1 MDRKQLIQN
10 CIQEISASRVRAQ
23 NIAVSNIMKARQI
36 PEFVN
41 LEKQERMLTFEI
53 GKLNANGNDI
63 SEQEKSLK
71 LVKEQIEHVLLKNN
85 IDPNS
90 LVPKYSCKA
99 CNDTGYVNG
108 SYCKCLQNKAR
119 EKLLQNC
126 GIKKKELASFKDF
139 RPDIASDEK
148 QNTLL
153 KKLKVKL
160 EDIAEKYP
168 NIENN
173 YIIIS
178 GQTGVGKTFLAEC
191 LASRLIDR
199 GFIVSFV
206 SALGL
211 NDIFLSY
218 RTSPEEQKQS
228 YLNSLIAPDI
238 LIIDD
243 LGTEPLLKNVTLEYL
258 YVVLSERSRLGHLTV
273 ITTNL
278 DTQDI
283 LDRYNERIFSRLLN
297 KRESFAVHIEG
308 KDLRLYGKKQ

>member
-10 CIQEISASRVRAQ
+10 SLQEISASRVYAQ
-23 NIAVSNIMKARQI
+23 NVAVSNIMKARQI

-41 LEKQERMLTFEI
+41 LEKQERVLTFEI
-53 GKLNANGNDI
+53 GKLNANGSDV

-71 LVKEQIEHVLLKNN
+71 LVKEQIEHILLKNK

-90 LVPKYSCKA
+90 LVPNYSCKE
-99 CNDTGYVNG
+99 CNDTGHVNG
-108 SYCKCLQNKAR
+108 SYCKCLQNKVR
-119 EKLLQNC
+119 EKIMQKC
-126 GIKKKELASFKDF
+126 GIAKRKLSSFNEFK
-139 RPDIASDEK
+139 PDIATDEK
-148 QNTLL
+148 QNTIL
-153 KKLKVKL
+153 KKLKIKL
-160 EDIAEKYP
+160 ENIAETYP
-168 NIENN
+168 TID
-173 YIIIS
+173 YKFIIVS
-178 GQTGVGKTFLAEC
+178 GQVGVGKTFLAEC

-199 GFIVSFV
+199 GFIVSFI
-206 SALGL
+206 SAFGL
-211 NDIFLSY
+211 NNMLLSY
-218 RTSPEEQKQS
+218 HTCFDSQKQS
-228 YLNSLIAPDI
+228 YLNALIDPDV

-308 KDLRLYGKKQ
+308 KDLRLYGKK

>member
-10 CIQEISASRVRAQ
+10 SLQEISASRVHAQ
-23 NIAVSNIMKARQI
+23 SIAVSNIMKARQI

-53 GKLNANGNDI
+53 GKLNANGDDV
-63 SEQEKSLK
+63 SKQEKSLK

-85 IDPNS
+85 IVPNS
-90 LVPKYSCKA
+90 LVPNYSCKE

-108 SYCKCLQNKAR
+108 SYCKCLQNIVR
-119 EKLLQNC
+119 EKIMKEC
-126 GIKKKELASFKDF
+126 GITKRRLSTFSEFK
-139 RPDIASDEK
+139 PDIATDEK
-148 QNTLL
+148 QNTIL
-153 KKLKVKL
+153 KKLKIKL
-160 EDIAEKYP
+160 ENIAETFPAIDYKF
-168 NIENN
+168 
-173 YIIIS
+173 IIIS
-178 GQTGVGKTFLAEC
+178 GQVGVGKTFLAEC

-199 GFIVSFV
+199 GFIVSFI
-206 SALGL
+206 SAFGL
-211 NDIFLSY
+211 NNMLLSY
-218 RTSPEEQKQS
+218 HTCFDNQKQS
-228 YLNSLIAPDI
+228 YLNALIDPDV

-258 YVVLSERSRLGHLTV
+258 YVVISERSRLGHLTV

-308 KDLRLYGKKQ
+308 KDLRLYGKK

>member
-71 LVKEQIEHVLLKNN
+71 LVKEQIEHVLLKNS

-90 LVPKYSCKA
+90 LVPKYSCKE
-99 CNDTGYVNG
+99 CNDTGFVNG
-108 SYCKCLQNKAR
+108 VYCNCLKNKVR
-119 EKLLQNC
+119 EKIMQDC
-126 GIKKKELASFKDF
+126 GMAKTQLSTFSQFKS
-139 RPDIASDEK
+139 DIATDEK

-153 KKLKVKL
+153 KKLKIKL
-160 EDIAEKYP
+160 EDVAETFPAIDYKF
-168 NIENN
+168 
-173 YIIIS
+173 IIVS
-178 GQTGVGKTFLAEC
+178 GQVGVGKTFLAEC
-191 LASRLIDR
+191 LASRLIER
-199 GFIVSFV
+199 GFIVSFI
-206 SALGL
+206 SAFGL
-211 NDIFLSY
+211 NNILLSY
-218 RTSPEEQKQS
+218 HTCFDDQKQS
-228 YLNSLIAPDI
+228 YLNALIDPDV
-238 LIIDD
+238 LVIDD

>member
-1 MDRKQLIQN
+1 MNRKQLIQN
-10 CIQEISASRVRAQ
+10 SLQEISASRVHAQ
-23 NIAVSNIMKARQI
+23 NVAVSNIMKARQI

-41 LEKQERMLTFEI
+41 LEKQERVLTFEI
-53 GKLNANGNDI
+53 GKLNANGSDV

-71 LVKEQIEHVLLKNN
+71 LVKEQIEHILLKNK

-90 LVPKYSCKA
+90 LVPNYSCKE

-108 SYCKCLQNKAR
+108 SYCKCLQNKVR
-119 EKLLQNC
+119 EKIIQEC
-126 GIKKKELASFKDF
+126 GIAKRQLSSFNEFK
-139 RPDIASDEK
+139 PDIATDEK
-148 QNTLL
+148 QNAIL
-153 KKLKVKL
+153 KKLKIKL
-160 EDIAEKYP
+160 ENIAETYP
-168 NIENN
+168 DIENN

-199 GFIVSFV
+199 GFIVSFI
-206 SALGL
+206 SSSGL
-211 NDIFLSY
+211 NEVFLSY
-218 RTSPEEQKQS
+218 HTSHEEQKQS
-228 YLNSLIAPDI
+228 YLNALIDPDV

-308 KDLRLYGKKQ
+308 KDLRLYGKK